1 MMPIDALRAKPSMP
15 HFRRNLR
22 YAALL
27 ASAMVLPILAP
38 GADAADRFWP
48 PIVDPPTGQHTPG
61 RWVWGD
67 LVTSD
72 VAVAADFY
80 GQVFGWTFETYGGEN
95 DLETYTL
102 ALADGLPIGGLV
114 FDQRAL
120 KDKVPSA
127 RWIGLISVPDVRA
140 AADAVT
146 RAGGKVMVAPVM
158 LGERGETAVFQDP
171 DGTPFG
177 VVRSRNGDPADYA
190 GDVNEWVWLDLWTGD
205 VGRAADFY
213 RTVIGY
219 EVLPLQQEGL
229 RKGVHLVSGGFVRAG
244 IMKKSDAR
252 ETSVWLPYL
261 RVADVAAAI
270 SKARAAG
277 GKIIREPVSLGRAIV
292 AIIADPTGA
301 PVGIAQLL
309 DEEAQR

>member
-1 MMPIDALRAKPSMP
+1 MPDLGRVFRAVAAT
-15 HFRRNLR
+15 
-22 YAALL
+22 AALGI
-27 ASAMVLPILAP
+27 AAFA
-38 GADAADRFWP
+38 AEAADRFWP

-127 RWIGLISVPDVRA
+127 RWIGLISVPNVRA

-146 RAGGKVMVAPVM
+146 KAGGKVMVAPVM
-158 LGERGETAVFQDP
+158 LGERGETAVFQDRE
-171 DGTPFG
+171 GTPFG

-213 RTVIGY
+213 RTVVGY

-244 IMKKSDAR
+244 IMQKKDAR
-252 ETSVWLPYL
+252 DSSVWLPYL
-261 RVADVAAAI
+261 RVADAAATV

-277 GKIIREPVSLGRAIV
+277 GKVIREPVSLGRAIV

-301 PVGIAQLL
+301 PVGIAQLP
-309 DEEAQR
+309 DQEAQR

>member
-1 MMPIDALRAKPSMP
+1 MPDLSRVFRAVAAT
-15 HFRRNLR
+15 
-22 YAALL
+22 AALGI
-27 ASAMVLPILAP
+27 AAFA
-38 GADAADRFWP
+38 AEAADRFWP

-80 GQVFGWTFETYGGEN
+80 GQVFGWTFETYGDEN

-146 RAGGKVMVAPVM
+146 KAGGKVVVAPVM

-171 DGTPFG
+171 EGTPFG

-190 GDVNEWVWLDLWTGD
+190 GDVNEWVWLDLWTSD

-213 RTVIGY
+213 RTVVGY

-244 IMKKSDAR
+244 IMQKKDAR
-252 ETSVWLPYL
+252 DSAVWLPYL
-261 RVADVAAAI
+261 RVADAAATV

-277 GKIIREPVSLGRAIV
+277 GKVIREPVSLGRAIV

-301 PVGIAQLL
+301 PVGIAQLP
-309 DEEAQR
+309 DQEAQR

>member
-1 MMPIDALRAKPSMP
+1 MPDIGRTFRAVAAI
-15 HFRRNLR
+15 
-22 YAALL
+22 AALGTT
-27 ASAMVLPILAP
+27 AFAAE
-38 GADAADRFWP
+38 AADRFWP
-48 PIVDPPTGQHTPG
+48 PLVDPATGQHTPG

-102 ALADGLPIGGLV
+102 ALAAGLPIGGLV

-140 AADAVT
+140 AAGAVT
-146 RAGGKVMVAPVM
+146 KAGGKVMVAPVM

-171 DGTPFG
+171 EGTPFG

-205 VGRAADFY
+205 VGRAAEFY
-213 RTVIGY
+213 RTVVGY
-219 EVLPLQQEGL
+219 EVIPLQQEGL

-244 IMKKSDAR
+244 IMQKKDAR
-252 ETSVWLPYL
+252 DSSVWLPYL
-261 RVADVAAAI
+261 RVADAAATV

-277 GKIIREPVSLGRAIV
+277 GKVIREPVSVGRAIV

-301 PVGIAQLL
+301 PVGIAQLP
-309 DEEAQR
+309 DQEAQR

>member
-1 MMPIDALRAKPSMP
+1 MPDLGRV
-15 HFRRNLR
+15 FRTVAAT
-22 YAALL
+22 AALGI
-27 ASAMVLPILAP
+27 AAFA
-38 GADAADRFWP
+38 AEAADRFWP

-146 RAGGKVMVAPVM
+146 QAGGKLMVAPVM

-171 DGTPFG
+171 EGTPFG

-213 RTVIGY
+213 RTVVGY

-229 RKGVHLVSGGFVRAG
+229 RKGMHLVSGGFVRAG
-244 IMKKSDAR
+244 IMQKKDAR
-252 ETSVWLPYL
+252 DSSVWLPYL
-261 RVADVAAAI
+261 RVADAAATV

-277 GKIIREPVSLGRAIV
+277 GKVIREPVSLGRAIV
-292 AIIADPTGA
+292 AIVADPTGA
-301 PVGIAQLL
+301 PVGIAQLP
-309 DEEAQR
+309 DQEAQR

>member
-1 MMPIDALRAKPSMP
+1 MPDLGRV
-15 HFRRNLR
+15 FRTVAAT
-22 YAALL
+22 AALGI
-27 ASAMVLPILAP
+27 AAFA
-38 GADAADRFWP
+38 AEAADRFWP

-80 GQVFGWTFETYGGEN
+80 GQVFGWTFETYGGKN

-102 ALADGLPIGGLV
+102 ALADGLPIAGLV

-146 RAGGKVMVAPVM
+146 KAGGKVMVAPVM

-171 DGTPFG
+171 EGTPFG

-190 GDVNEWVWLDLWTGD
+190 GDVNEWVWLDLWTSD

-213 RTVIGY
+213 RTVVGY

-244 IMKKSDAR
+244 IMQKNDAR
-252 ETSVWLPYL
+252 DSAVWLPYL
-261 RVADVAAAI
+261 RVADAAAAV

-301 PVGIAQLL
+301 PVGVAQLL
-309 DEEAQR
+309 DQESQR

>member
-1 MMPIDALRAKPSMP
+1 MPDLGRV
-15 HFRRNLR
+15 FRTVAAT
-22 YAALL
+22 AALGI
-27 ASAMVLPILAP
+27 AAFA
-38 GADAADRFWP
+38 AEAADRFWP

-80 GQVFGWTFETYGGEN
+80 GQVFGWTFETYGGDN

-102 ALADGLPIGGLV
+102 ALANGLPIGGLV

-120 KDKVPSA
+120 KDKLPSA
-127 RWIGLISVPDVRA
+127 RWIGLISVPDARA

-146 RAGGKVMVAPVM
+146 KAGGKVLVAPVM

-171 DGTPFG
+171 EGTPFG

-205 VGRAADFY
+205 VGQAADFY
-213 RTVIGY
+213 RTVVGY

-229 RKGVHLVSGGFVRAG
+229 RKGMHLVSGGFVRAG
-244 IMKKSDAR
+244 IMQKMDAR
-252 ETSVWLPYL
+252 NSSVWLPYL
-261 RVADVAAAI
+261 RVADAAAAV

-277 GKIIREPVSLGRAIV
+277 GKVIREPVSLGRAIV

-301 PVGIAQLL
+301 PVGVAQLP
-309 DEEAQR
+309 DRESQR

>member
-1 MMPIDALRAKPSMP
+1 MPDLGRVFRAVVAT
-15 HFRRNLR
+15 
-22 YAALL
+22 AALGI
-27 ASAMVLPILAP
+27 AAFA
-38 GADAADRFWP
+38 AEAADRFWP

-80 GQVFGWTFETYGGEN
+80 GQVFGWTFETYGDEN

-146 RAGGKVMVAPVM
+146 KAGGKVVVAPVM

-171 DGTPFG
+171 EGTPFG
-177 VVRSRNGDPADYA
+177 IVRSRNGDPADYA

-213 RTVIGY
+213 RTVVGY

-244 IMKKSDAR
+244 IMQKKDAR
-252 ETSVWLPYL
+252 DSSVWLPYL
-261 RVADVAAAI
+261 RVADAVATV

-277 GKIIREPVSLGRAIV
+277 GKVIREPVSLGPAIV

-301 PVGIAQLL
+301 PVGIAQLP
-309 DEEAQR
+309 DQEAQR

>member
-1 MMPIDALRAKPSMP
+1 MPDLGRVFRAVAAT
-15 HFRRNLR
+15 
-22 YAALL
+22 AALG
-27 ASAMVLPILAP
+27 I
-38 GADAADRFWP
+38 AAFAAEATDRFWP

-127 RWIGLISVPDVRA
+127 RWIGLISVPDVRV

-171 DGTPFG
+171 EGTPFG

-213 RTVIGY
+213 RTVVGY

-229 RKGVHLVSGGFVRAG
+229 RKGVHLISGGFVRAG
-244 IMKKSDAR
+244 IMQKKDVRDS
-252 ETSVWLPYL
+252 SVWLPYL
-261 RVADVAAAI
+261 RVADAAATAR
-270 SKARAAG
+270 KARAAG
-277 GKIIREPVSLGRAIV
+277 GKVIREPVSLGRAIV

-301 PVGIAQLL
+301 PVGIAQLP
-309 DEEAQR
+309 DQEAQR

>member
-1 MMPIDALRAKPSMP
+1 MPDLGRVFRAVVAT
-15 HFRRNLR
+15 
-22 YAALL
+22 AALGL
-27 ASAMVLPILAP
+27 AAFA
-38 GADAADRFWP
+38 AEAADRFWP

-127 RWIGLISVPDVRA
+127 RWIGLISVPNVRA

-146 RAGGKVMVAPVM
+146 QAGGKVMVAPVM

-171 DGTPFG
+171 EGTPFG

-213 RTVIGY
+213 RTVVGY

-244 IMKKSDAR
+244 IMEKKDDR
-252 ETSVWLPYL
+252 ETAVWLPYL
-261 RVADVAAAI
+261 RVADATATVG
-270 SKARAAG
+270 KARAAG
-277 GKIIREPVSLGRAIV
+277 GKVIRDPVNLGRAIV

-301 PVGIAQLL
+301 PVGVAQLL
-309 DEEAQR
+309 DPEAQR